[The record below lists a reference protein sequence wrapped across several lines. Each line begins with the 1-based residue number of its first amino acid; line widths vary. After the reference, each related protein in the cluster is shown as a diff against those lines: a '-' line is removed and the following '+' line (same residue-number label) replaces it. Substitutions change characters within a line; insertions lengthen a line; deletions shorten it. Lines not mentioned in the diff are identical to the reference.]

1 MKLDTRMK
9 FSMNGIFTALFALML
24 CGMMQFAHS
33 STHIS
38 ISQGKNIMIKL
49 TTNHGTITLQLD
61 ANKAPVT
68 TQNFID
74 YVNAGFYSNTIFHR
88 VIPNF
93 MIQGGGF
100 EPGMDQK
107 KVNAPIKNEAANGL
121 KNDKY
126 TIAMARTSDPH
137 SATAQFFI
145 NTSDNDFLNYTAAN
159 AQGYG
164 YCVFGKVVEGM
175 EVVDAI
181 GRVKTGNSGG
191 HGDVPRED
199 VIIISAEV
207 L

>member
-1 MKLDTRMK
+1 MNLDTRMK
-9 FSMNGIFTALFALML
+9 FSLNGLLTALFALML
-24 CGMMQFAHS
+24 CGMMQFAHA
-33 STHIS
+33 STHKP

-49 TTNHGTITLQLD
+49 HTNHGAITLQLD
-61 ANKAPVT
+61 AEKAPVT

-107 KVNAPIKNEAANGL
+107 RVNAPIKNEAANGL

-126 TIAMARTSDPH
+126 TIAMARTGDPH

-145 NTSDNDFLNYTAAN
+145 NTGADNSFLNYPG
-159 AQGYG
+159 QDGWG

-175 EVVDAI
+175 DVVDAI
-181 GRVKTGNSGG
+181 AGVKTGNNKG
-191 HGDVPRED
+191 HQNVPKED
-199 VIIISAEV
+199 VIITSAEV